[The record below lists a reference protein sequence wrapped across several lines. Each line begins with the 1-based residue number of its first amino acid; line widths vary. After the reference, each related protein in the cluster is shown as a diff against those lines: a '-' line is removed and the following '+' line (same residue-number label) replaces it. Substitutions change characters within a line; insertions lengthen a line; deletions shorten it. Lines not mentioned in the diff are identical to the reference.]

1 MFFAEQG
8 KILEYKE
15 YRAIKRP
22 PVHPLT
28 IKRIFRGYSFCI
40 AYIKKNF
47 EDILILSEDIKVEI
61 EPELDPTGTKIYYSA
76 PKPKAAAKPA
86 VRKPAVKKGK

>member
-8 KILEYKE
+8 RILEYKE

-40 AYIKKNF
+40 SYIKKNF
-47 EDILILSEDIKVEI
+47 EDVLLVIEEVEN
-61 EPELDPTGTKIYYSA
+61 EPELEPTSAQIYSA